1 MSSNF
6 YLVCIGVS
14 LFASVIFWGIK
25 NKPQIKN
32 HGVILAI
39 LFLVFLMEMTGD
51 YTASKSINNSLLYN
65 IGWVYLESVLL
76 IFYFYSLEI
85 DTLVKKKIRLIT
97 IFLMIWGLANTYFF
111 QDITSTFQFFSF
123 LPFAIAIITLSIHF
137 LSKILN
143 LKIFAERNILSVPH
157 FWIVCSL
164 LFFYCEA
171 VLLFGTYQFYPS
183 TIIENVE
190 IVFNFNRLLAG
201 IMYLTFG
208 LSFFIPFF
216 ISRRNSNAY

>member
-1 MSSNF
+1 M
-6 YLVCIGVS
+6 
-14 LFASVIFWGIK
+14 
-25 NKPQIKN
+25 
-32 HGVILAI
+32 AI
-39 LFLVFLMEMTGD
+39 LFLVFFMEMTGD

-76 IFYFYSLEI
+76 IFYFYTLEI
-85 DTLVKKKIRLIT
+85 DALVKKKIRLIT
-97 IFLMIWGLANTYFF
+97 ISIMTWGLGNTLFF

-123 LPFAIAIITLSIHF
+123 LPFAIAIIILSVHF

-157 FWIVCSL
+157 FWIVCAL
-164 LFFYCEA
+164 LFFCEA
-171 VLLFGTYQFYPS
+171 VLLFGTYQFYPKP
-183 TIIENVE
+183 IIENVALL
-190 IVFNFNRLLAG
+190 FNFNRLIAG

-216 ISRRNSNAY
+216 LSRRNSSAF

>member
-1 MSSNF
+1 MSPNF

-14 LFASVIFWGIK
+14 LFASVLFWGIK

-39 LFLVFLMEMTGD
+39 LFLVFLMEITGD
-51 YTASKSINNSLLYN
+51 YTASRSINNSLLYN

-76 IFYFYSLEI
+76 IFYFYTLEI
-85 DTLVKKKIRLIT
+85 DALVKKKIRLIT
-97 IFLMIWGLANTYFF
+97 ISMMTWGLGNTLFF

-123 LPFAIAIITLSIHF
+123 LPFAIAIIILSVHF

-157 FWIVCSL
+157 FWIVCAL

-171 VLLFGTYQFYPS
+171 VLLFGTYQFYPKP
-183 TIIENVE
+183 IIENVALL
-190 IVFNFNRLLAG
+190 FNFNRLLAG

-216 ISRRNSNAY
+216 ISKRNSNAF